1 MTMDRGSAER
11 IPDEP
16 ESAVARALASRGARS
31 VEWAGGGA
39 VVATD
44 VELVVGFGA
53 PPPDPSLALEAAL
66 DGAAGAEVHVP
77 GPEPA
82 AWFGAI
88 GAEDLG
94 VRALLLARDP
104 SAPRLPASAHETVE
118 LSGTNDGL
126 LDSLPRALREEL
138 RALRPFPPA
147 FGALAGGALVSVAY
161 AFLRSER
168 YTDVSIDTVPAFRR
182 SGFGRAAAAALV
194 ASEEAAG
201 RTVLW
206 GARETNRASLALAAA
221 LGFSRAGALHLGAL
235 RP

>member
-1 MTMDRGSAER
+1 MTVERGIAER

-31 VEWAGGGA
+31 VEWAGGGV

-44 VELVVGFGA
+44 VELVAGFGA
-53 PPPDPSLALEAAL
+53 PPPDSSVALEAAL

-77 GPEPA
+77 GPELA
-82 AWFGAI
+82 AWFDAI

-94 VRALLLARDP
+94 VRALLLTRSP
-104 SAPRLPASAHETVE
+104 GAPPLREPAHETVA
-118 LSGTNDGL
+118 LTGPGDAL
-126 LDSLPRALREEL
+126 LDSLPRALRQEL

-168 YTDVSIDTVPAFRR
+168 HTDVSIDTVPAFRR
-182 SGFGRAAAAALV
+182 SGFGRAAATALV

-206 GARETNRASLALAAA
+206 GARESNRASLALAAV
-221 LGFSRAGALHLGAL
+221 LGFEHVGTLHLGAL